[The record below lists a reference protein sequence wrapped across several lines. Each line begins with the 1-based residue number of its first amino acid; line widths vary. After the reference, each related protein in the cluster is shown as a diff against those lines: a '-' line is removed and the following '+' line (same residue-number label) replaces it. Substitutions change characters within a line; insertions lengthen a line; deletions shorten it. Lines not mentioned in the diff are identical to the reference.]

1 MEIDRSWCLETLRE
15 LVRIDSINPH
25 LVPGAVGEGPVAAY
39 VAGRLREVGLEVE
52 LHEPEPGRISVTG
65 RLAGSGGGKHLMLNG
80 HIDTV
85 DVAEM
90 TDPFAAEVRD
100 GKLYGRGAFDMKGA
114 VAAYM
119 TAAKALK
126 DAGTSL
132 RGDLIVAAVADEEYG
147 SCGTAD
153 LARRIRVDGAVVTEP
168 TALRLCVAHKGY
180 LWIAVEVK
188 GRAAHGSR
196 FLEGVDANLRMG
208 RFLGKLARLEA
219 ELRSREP
226 HRLVGPPSL
235 HAATLRGGTGLSTYA
250 ASARVEIERRTIP
263 GESEASAL
271 AEIQGLIRELEAE
284 DPSFEAEVTC
294 FFARDPFEGAPDGA
308 VARAV
313 SSAAAGVLGAKPP
326 VYGDTPWM
334 DSALLAAA
342 GVDTVIFGPTGHG
355 AHEAQEWV
363 ELESV
368 YRTAEILAATAL
380 DYCS

>member
-1 MEIDRSWCLETLRE
+1 MQIDRSWCLETLRE

-25 LVPGAVGEGPVAAY
+25 LVPGAVGEGPIAAY
-39 VAGRLREVGLEVE
+39 VARRLREVGLDVE

-85 DVAEM
+85 DVIEM
-90 TDPFAAEVRD
+90 ADPFSARVEG
-100 GKLYGRGAFDMKGA
+100 GKLFGRGAFDMKGA
-114 VAAYM
+114 VAACM
-119 TAAKALK
+119 AAAKALK
-126 DAGTSL
+126 DGGIAL
-132 RGDLIVAAVADEEYG
+132 KGDVIVAAVADEEYG

-153 LARRIRVDGAVVTEP
+153 LARRIRVDGAIVTEP

-180 LWIAVEVK
+180 LWIAVEVR

-196 FLEGVDANLRMG
+196 FEEGIDANLRMG

-219 ELRSREP
+219 ELRSRQP
-226 HRLVGPPSL
+226 HPLVGPPSL

-271 AEIQGLIRELEAE
+271 AEIHGLIRELQAE
-284 DPSFEAEVTC
+284 DPTFEADVTC
-294 FFARDPFEGAPDGA
+294 FFARDSFEGVPEGS

-313 SSAAAGVLGAKPP
+313 ASAAAAVLGAEPS

-355 AHEAQEWV
+355 AHAAEEWV

-368 YRTAEILAATAL
+368 YRTAEILAVTAQ
-380 DYCS
+380 DYCG